1 MTTKIKDFE
10 FSSGFN
16 NKSQDN
22 KSSNS
27 IVHKLVS
34 STTLIALGAG
44 LAIGGTQ
51 FFTAKSGAET
61 ITKSS
66 ILPLAETISSP
77 ANAIQVPSNFVAAV
91 VQQVGPAVVRI
102 DAQRTVEN
110 QVPEALNDPFFRRF
124 FGEQIPNIP
133 DRQIQSGTGSGFI
146 IDSKGE
152 IITAAV
158 VQQVGPAVVRIDA
171 QRTVENQVPE
181 ALNDPFFR
189 RFFGEQIPNIPDRQI
204 QSGTGSGFII
214 DSKGEI
220 ITNAHVV
227 DGASKVTVTLKD
239 GRQFEGKVVG
249 KDPVTDVA
257 VIHIEAENLPTV
269 KLGNSEQLQPGEW
282 AIAIGNPLGLDSTVT
297 TGIISAT
304 GRSSAQ
310 IGVPDKRVEFIQTDA
325 AINPGNSGGPLLNQ
339 NGEVIGVNTAILQG
353 AQGLGF
359 AIPINTVQQ
368 IAAELVANGKVE
380 HPFLGIQ
387 MLTLTPELKNELN
400 SDPNSGIIINQDQGV
415 LIMGVVP
422 NSPAENAGLRAGD
435 VIEKVN
441 GETVKASEQVQQ
453 AVNRE
458 RVGSQLNLELSR
470 NGKPLNLNVR
480 AGALSPQ
487 S

>member
-44 LAIGGTQ
+44 LALSGTQ
-51 FFTAKSGAET
+51 FFNAKSGAEI

-133 DRQIQSGTGSGFI
+133 
-146 IDSKGE
+146 E
-152 IITAAV
+152 
-158 VQQVGPAVVRIDA
+158 
-171 QRTVENQVPE
+171 
-181 ALNDPFFR
+181 
-189 RFFGEQIPNIPDRQI
+189 RQI

-415 LIMGVVP
+415 LIMRVVP

-480 AGALSPQ
+480 AGALSAIEN
-487 S
+487 

>member
-51 FFTAKSGAET
+51 FFNAKSGAE
-61 ITKSS
+61 ILTKSS
-66 ILPLAETISSP
+66 IIPLGETISSP
-77 ANAIQVPSNFVAAV
+77 ANAIQVPSNFV
-91 VQQVGPAVVRI
+91 
-102 DAQRTVEN
+102 
-110 QVPEALNDPFFRRF
+110 
-124 FGEQIPNIP
+124 
-133 DRQIQSGTGSGFI
+133 
-146 IDSKGE
+146 
-152 IITAAV
+152 AAV

-480 AGALSPQ
+480 AGALSAIEN
-487 S
+487 